1 MDGCTC
7 PNDYRA
13 IPEGKRMWVIEPG
26 AAVEKRKGK
35 VIPGPGVHVN
45 HADCPVHG
53 YAVLEKE
60 ET

>member
-1 MDGCTC
+1 
-7 PNDYRA
+7 
-13 IPEGKRMWVIEPG
+13 MWVIEPG